1 MSLLDIAHPSFKA
14 DLYPQLAS
22 LRESAPVHRVRMG
35 RQQAWLV
42 MRYDDVERLLR
53 DDRMLKDRSALRSGG
68 PGEDG
73 GLGDRLAGWLAG
85 PLKPLLRNMLD
96 TDEPDHRRLRGLVQK
111 AFTPRRVQEMEDRIR
126 ELAEHFMGEMNGA
139 AAGPVDL
146 IAGYALPL
154 PATVIA
160 ELLGVPVE
168 DRHRFHRWTRAIVSV
183 ESAGIRM
190 VRALPSVVA
199 FVAYLREL
207 IAERRRDPRDDL
219 VGALVRA
226 EEAGDR
232 LTEDELVAMLFLL
245 LVAGHETT
253 VNLIGNGTLALLDH
267 PAALEALRADPALVA
282 DAVEEMLRYD
292 GPLLTATERWASERM
307 ELGGATIEK
316 GDLLLAGLAS
326 ANRDPRKFEAPDR
339 FDIRRRPNP
348 HLSFGKGVH
357 FCLGAPLAR
366 LEGRIAFETLLNCPR
381 LELAVP
387 RAELRRRRGPVLS
400 GLESLPVLLGS

>member
-1 MSLLDIAHPSFKA
+1 MPLLDIAHPSFKA
-14 DLYPQLAS
+14 DLYPHLAR

-35 RQQAWLV
+35 RQPAWLV
-42 MRYDDVERLLR
+42 LRYDDVERLLR
-53 DDRMLKDRSALRSGG
+53 DGRFVKNRASLRSGS
-68 PGEDG
+68 PGRDG
-73 GLGDRLAGWLAG
+73 GLGGGLGGWLAG

-111 AFTPRRVQEMEDRIR
+111 AFTPRRVQEMEERIR
-126 ELAEHFMGEMNGA
+126 ELAEELICELTGA
-139 AAGPVDL
+139 GAGPVDF

-190 VRALPSVVA
+190 VRALPSVIA
-199 FVAYLREL
+199 FVSYLRRL

-253 VNLIGNGTLALLDH
+253 VNLIGNGTLALLEH

-292 GPLLTATERWASERM
+292 GPLLTATERWASETM
-307 ELGGATIEK
+307 ELGGVTIEK
-316 GDLLLAGLAS
+316 GDLVLAGLAS
-326 ANRDPRKFEAPDR
+326 ANRDPRQFEAPDR
-339 FDIRRRPNP
+339 FDVRRRPNP

-387 RAELRRRRGPVLS
+387 RDELRRRRGPVLC
-400 GLESLPVLLGS
+400 GLESLPVRLTA